1 MDLAFLTVTVKYP
14 RMIQRRAEQRIVRG
28 LNEAPAVALLGPRQV
43 GKTTLARA
51 ISEQVPDS
59 IYLDLENQGHAARL
73 AQPAAYLERHAERL
87 VILDEVQRI
96 PGLFEVLRGQ
106 IDRRR
111 RLGHRTGQFLLLGSA
126 SQTLLRQ
133 SAESLA
139 GRLVYDELPGLDVLE
154 TAPERDRLWIRGG
167 FPDPF
172 LAKSDAS
179 AARWRLSFIRTY
191 LERDIPQFGVR
202 IPAETLNR
210 FWTMLAH
217 RQGGVLNA
225 SRLARSM
232 DVSVPAIGR
241 YVDLL
246 VDLMLVRRLQPY
258 FANVGK
264 RLIKSPKVYIRDS
277 GLLHTLLGLTTFDD
291 VLSHPIVGPSW
302 EGFAIENLIAAA
314 PFGTIPWFYRTQAGA
329 EIDLLLQLPDQQLWA
344 IEVKRSSAPRARRGY
359 ELAASDLG
367 AARRLVVYPGDEEF
381 PLSET
386 TTAVPLQTVMTEL
399 AEMS

>member
-1 MDLAFLTVTVKYP
+1 
-14 RMIQRRAEQRIVRG
+14 MIERRAKQRVLRA
-28 LNEAPAVALLGPRQV
+28 LDEAPAVVLLGPRQI

-51 ISEQVPDS
+51 IAGRVSGS
-59 IYLDLENQGHAARL
+59 IYLDLENPDHAARL
-73 AQPAAYLERHAERL
+73 ANPAAYLEHQAGRL
-87 VILDEVQRI
+87 VILDEIQRV

-111 RLGHRTGQFLLLGSA
+111 RQGRRTGQFLLLGSA
-126 SQTLLRQ
+126 SQALLRQ

-139 GRLVYDELPGLDVLE
+139 GRVVYDELAGLDVLE

-172 LAKSDAS
+172 LARSDAA

-191 LERDIPQFGVR
+191 LERDIPQFGIR
-202 IPAETLNR
+202 IPAETLRR

-217 RQGGVLNA
+217 RQGGVFNA

-246 VDLMLVRRLQPY
+246 VDLMLLRRLQPY

-264 RLIKSPKVYIRDS
+264 RLVKSPKVYIRDS
-277 GLLHTLLGLTTFDD
+277 GLLHTLLGLATFDD
-291 VLSHPIVGPSW
+291 VLSHPVVGPSW
-302 EGFAIENLIAAA
+302 EGFAIENLIASA
-314 PFGTIPWFYRTQAGA
+314 PFGTIPWFYRTRAGA
-329 EIDLLLQLPDQQLWA
+329 EIDLLLQLPDEQLWA
-344 IEVKRSSAPRARRGY
+344 IEVKRSSAPRARRGF
-359 ELAASDLG
+359 ELAASDLDP
-367 AARRLVVYPGDEEF
+367 ARRMVVYPGDEEF
-381 PLSET
+381 PLSES
-386 TTAVPLQTVMTEL
+386 TTAVPLETVVSRL
-399 AEMS
+399 AAMD

>member
-1 MDLAFLTVTVKYP
+1 
-14 RMIQRRAEQRIVRG
+14 MIRRRAEQRVLRG
-28 LNEAPAVALLGPRQV
+28 LSEAPAVALLGPRQV

-51 ISEQVPDS
+51 IADQVPRS
-59 IYLDLENQGHAARL
+59 VYLDLEDRGHAARL
-73 AQPAAYLERHAERL
+73 AEPTLYLEQQAERL
-87 VILDEVQRI
+87 VILDEIQRM

-111 RLGHRTGQFLLLGSA
+111 REGRRTNQFLLLGSA

-139 GRLVYDELPGLDVLE
+139 GRVIYDELPVLDALE
-154 TAPERDRLWIRGG
+154 APADRDRLWIRGG

-172 LAKSDAS
+172 LAESDEA

-202 IPAETLNR
+202 VPAETLRR

-217 RQGGVLNA
+217 RQGGLLNS
-225 SRLARSM
+225 SRLAASM
-232 DVSVPAIGR
+232 DVSAPAIKR

-246 VDLMLVRRLQPY
+246 VDLMLVRRLPPY

-264 RLIKSPKVYIRDS
+264 RLVKAPKVYIRDS
-277 GLLHTLLGLTTFDD
+277 GVLHTLLGLATLDD
-291 VLSHPIVGPSW
+291 VLSHPVVGRSW

-314 PFGTIPWFYRTQAGA
+314 PFGTVPWFYRTRAGA
-329 EIDLLLQLPDQQLWA
+329 EIDLLLQLPDQSLWA
-344 IEVKRSSAPRARRGY
+344 IEIKRTAAPRTSRGF
-359 ELAASDLG
+359 ELAANDLD
-367 AARRLVVYPGDEEF
+367 AARRLVVYSGAEEF
-381 PLSET
+381 PLSAT
-386 TTAVPLQTVMTEL
+386 TTAAPLETAMAEL
-399 AEMS
+399 AALSAR

>member
-1 MDLAFLTVTVKYP
+1 
-14 RMIQRRAEQRIVRG
+14 MIRRRAEQRVLRS
-28 LNEAPAVALLGPRQV
+28 LSEAPAVALLGPRQV

-51 ISEQVPDS
+51 IADQVTGS
-59 IYLDLENQGHAARL
+59 VYLDLEDRDHAARL
-73 AQPAAYLERHAERL
+73 TEPTLYLERQAERL
-87 VILDEVQRI
+87 VILDEIQRM

-111 RLGHRTGQFLLLGSA
+111 REGRRTHQFLLLGSA

-139 GRLVYDELPGLDVLE
+139 GRLIYDELPVLDALE
-154 TAPERDRLWIRGG
+154 APADRDRLWIRGG

-172 LAKSDAS
+172 LAESDEA

-202 IPAETLNR
+202 VPAETLRR

-217 RQGGVLNA
+217 RQGGLLNA
-225 SRLARSM
+225 SRLAASM
-232 DVSVPAIGR
+232 DVSAPAIKR

-246 VDLMLVRRLQPY
+246 VDLMLVRRLPPF

-264 RLIKSPKVYIRDS
+264 RLVKAPKVYIRDS
-277 GLLHTLLGLTTFDD
+277 GVLHTLLGLATLDD
-291 VLSHPIVGPSW
+291 VLSHPVVGPSW

-314 PFGTIPWFYRTQAGA
+314 PFGTVPWFYRTTAGA

-344 IEVKRSSAPRARRGY
+344 IEIKRTTAPRTSRGF
-359 ELAASDLG
+359 ELAANDLA
-367 AARRLVVYPGDEEF
+367 AARRFVVYSGAEEF
-381 PLSET
+381 PLSAET
-386 TTAVPLQTVMTEL
+386 TAAPLETAMAEL
-399 AEMS
+399 AALSAR

>member
-1 MDLAFLTVTVKYP
+1 
-14 RMIQRRAEQRIVRG
+14 MIRRRAEQRVLRG
-28 LNEAPAVALLGPRQV
+28 LSEAPAVALLGPRQV

-51 ISEQVPDS
+51 IADQVTGS
-59 IYLDLENQGHAARL
+59 VYLDLEDRDHAARL
-73 AQPAAYLERHAERL
+73 TEPTLYLERQAERL
-87 VILDEVQRI
+87 VILDEIQRM

-111 RLGHRTGQFLLLGSA
+111 REGRRTHQFLLLGSA

-139 GRLVYDELPGLDVLE
+139 GRLIYDELPVLDALE
-154 TAPERDRLWIRGG
+154 APADRDRLWIRGG

-172 LAKSDAS
+172 LAESDEA

-202 IPAETLNR
+202 VPAETLRR

-217 RQGGVLNA
+217 GQGGLLNA
-225 SRLARSM
+225 SRLAASM
-232 DVSVPAIGR
+232 DVSAPAIKR

-246 VDLMLVRRLQPY
+246 VDLMLVRRLPPY

-264 RLIKSPKVYIRDS
+264 RLVKAPKVYIRDS
-277 GLLHTLLGLTTFDD
+277 GVLHTLLGLATLDD
-291 VLSHPIVGPSW
+291 VLSHPVVGPSW

-314 PFGTIPWFYRTQAGA
+314 PFGTVPWFYRTTAGA

-344 IEVKRSSAPRARRGY
+344 IEIKRTTAPRTSRGF
-359 ELAASDLG
+359 ELTANDLA
-367 AARRLVVYPGDEEF
+367 AARRFVVYSGAEEF
-381 PLSET
+381 PLSAET
-386 TTAVPLQTVMTEL
+386 TAAPLETAMAEL
-399 AEMS
+399 AALSAR

>member
-1 MDLAFLTVTVKYP
+1 
-14 RMIQRRAEQRIVRG
+14 MIKRRAEQRVLDG
-28 LNEAPAVALLGPRQV
+28 LNETPAVVLLGPRQV

-51 ISEQVPDS
+51 VAEQVPNS
-59 IYLDLENQGHAARL
+59 LYLDLENQVHAARL
-73 AQPAAYLERHAERL
+73 AEPASYLEHHADRL
-87 VILDEVQRI
+87 VILDEVQRM

-106 IDRRR
+106 IDQRR
-111 RLGHRTGQFLLLGSA
+111 RLGQRTRQFLLLGSA

-139 GRLVYDELPGLDVLE
+139 GRVVYDELRGLDALE
-154 TAPERDRLWIRGG
+154 TAPERDRLWVRGG

-172 LAKSDAS
+172 LAKSDAA
-179 AARWRLSFIRTY
+179 AARWRLSLIRTY

-210 FWTMLAH
+210 FWAMLAH

-232 DVSVPAIGR
+232 DVSVPAVGR

-264 RLIKSPKVYIRDS
+264 RLIKSPKVYLRDS
-277 GLLHTLLGLTTFDD
+277 GLLHTLLGLTTLDD
-291 VLSHPIVGPSW
+291 VLGHPIAGPSW
-302 EGFAIENLIAAA
+302 EGFAVENLIAAA

-344 IEVKRSSAPRARRGY
+344 IEIKRSSTPRTSRGF
-359 ELAASDLG
+359 ELAAGDLN
-367 AARRLVVYPGDEEF
+367 ATRRIVVYSGDEEF
-381 PLSET
+381 PLSKT
-386 TTAVPLQTVMTEL
+386 TTAAPLQAVMTEL
-399 AEMS
+399 AATG

>member
-1 MDLAFLTVTVKYP
+1 
-14 RMIQRRAEQRIVRG
+14 MIRRRAEQRVLRS
-28 LNEAPAVALLGPRQV
+28 LSEAPAVALLGPRQV

-51 ISEQVPDS
+51 IADQVTGS
-59 IYLDLENQGHAARL
+59 VYLDLEDRDHAARL
-73 AQPAAYLERHAERL
+73 TEPTLYLERQAERL
-87 VILDEVQRI
+87 VILDEIQRM

-111 RLGHRTGQFLLLGSA
+111 REGRRTNQFLLLGSA

-139 GRLVYDELPGLDVLE
+139 GRLIYDELPVLDALE
-154 TAPERDRLWIRGG
+154 APADRDRLWIRGG

-172 LAKSDAS
+172 LAESDEA

-191 LERDIPQFGVR
+191 VERDIPQFGVR
-202 IPAETLNR
+202 VPAETLRR

-217 RQGGVLNA
+217 RQGGLLNA
-225 SRLARSM
+225 SRLAASV
-232 DVSVPAIGR
+232 DVSAPAIKR

-246 VDLMLVRRLQPY
+246 VDLMLVRRLPPF

-264 RLIKSPKVYIRDS
+264 RLVKAPKVYIRDS
-277 GLLHTLLGLTTFDD
+277 GVLHTLLGLATLDD
-291 VLSHPIVGPSW
+291 VLSHPVVGPSW

-314 PFGTIPWFYRTQAGA
+314 PFGTVPWFYRTTAGA

-344 IEVKRSSAPRARRGY
+344 IEIKRTTAPRTSRGF
-359 ELAASDLG
+359 ELAANDLD
-367 AARRLVVYPGDEEF
+367 ATRRLVVYSGAEEF
-381 PLSET
+381 PLSAS
-386 TTAVPLQTVMTEL
+386 TTAAPLETAMAEL
-399 AEMS
+399 AALSAR

>member
-1 MDLAFLTVTVKYP
+1 
-14 RMIQRRAEQRIVRG
+14 MIRRRPEQRVLRS
-28 LNEAPAVALLGPRQV
+28 LSEAPAVALLGPRQV

-51 ISEQVPDS
+51 IADQVTGS
-59 IYLDLENQGHAARL
+59 VYLDLEDRDHAARL
-73 AQPAAYLERHAERL
+73 TEPTLYLERQAERL
-87 VILDEVQRI
+87 VILDEIQRM

-111 RLGHRTGQFLLLGSA
+111 REGRRTHQFLLLGSA

-139 GRLVYDELPGLDVLE
+139 GRLIYDELPVLDALE
-154 TAPERDRLWIRGG
+154 APADRDRLWIRGG

-172 LAKSDAS
+172 LAESDEA

-202 IPAETLNR
+202 VPAETLRR

-217 RQGGVLNA
+217 RQGGLLNA
-225 SRLARSM
+225 SRLAASM
-232 DVSVPAIGR
+232 DVSAPAIKR

-246 VDLMLVRRLQPY
+246 VDLMLVRRLPPY

-264 RLIKSPKVYIRDS
+264 RLVKAPKVYIRDS
-277 GLLHTLLGLTTFDD
+277 GVLHTLLGLATLDD
-291 VLSHPIVGPSW
+291 VLSHPVVGPSW

-314 PFGTIPWFYRTQAGA
+314 PFGTVPWFYRTTAGA

-344 IEVKRSSAPRARRGY
+344 IEIKRTTAPRTSRGF
-359 ELAASDLG
+359 ELAANDLA
-367 AARRLVVYPGDEEF
+367 AARRFVVYSGAEEF
-381 PLSET
+381 PLSAET
-386 TTAVPLQTVMTEL
+386 TAAPLETAMAEL
-399 AEMS
+399 AALSAR

>member
-1 MDLAFLTVTVKYP
+1 
-14 RMIQRRAEQRIVRG
+14 MIRRRAEQRVLRS
-28 LNEAPAVALLGPRQV
+28 LSEAPAVALLGPRQV

-51 ISEQVPDS
+51 IADQVTGS
-59 IYLDLENQGHAARL
+59 VYLDLEDRDHAARL
-73 AQPAAYLERHAERL
+73 TEPTLYLERQAERL
-87 VILDEVQRI
+87 VILDEIQRM

-111 RLGHRTGQFLLLGSA
+111 REGRRTNQFLLLGSA

-139 GRLVYDELPGLDVLE
+139 GRLIYDELPVLDALE
-154 TAPERDRLWIRGG
+154 APADRDRLWIRGG

-172 LAKSDAS
+172 LAESDEA

-202 IPAETLNR
+202 VPAETLRR

-217 RQGGVLNA
+217 RQGGLLNA
-225 SRLARSM
+225 SRLAASM
-232 DVSVPAIGR
+232 DVSAPAIKR

-246 VDLMLVRRLQPY
+246 VDLMLVRRLPPY

-264 RLIKSPKVYIRDS
+264 RLVKAPKVYIRDS
-277 GLLHTLLGLTTFDD
+277 GVLHTLLGLATLDD
-291 VLSHPIVGPSW
+291 VLSHPVVGPSW

-314 PFGTIPWFYRTQAGA
+314 PFGTVPWFYRTTAGA

-344 IEVKRSSAPRARRGY
+344 IEIKRTTAPRTSRGF
-359 ELAASDLG
+359 ELAANDLA
-367 AARRLVVYPGDEEF
+367 AARRFVVYSGAEEF
-381 PLSET
+381 PLSAET
-386 TTAVPLQTVMTEL
+386 TAAPLETAMAEL
-399 AEMS
+399 AALSAR

>member
-1 MDLAFLTVTVKYP
+1 
-14 RMIQRRAEQRIVRG
+14 MIGRRAEQRVLRS
-28 LNEAPAVALLGPRQV
+28 LSEAPAVALLGPRQV

-51 ISEQVPDS
+51 IADQVTGS
-59 IYLDLENQGHAARL
+59 VYLDLEDRDHAARL
-73 AQPAAYLERHAERL
+73 TEPTLYLERQAERL
-87 VILDEVQRI
+87 VILDEIQRM

-111 RLGHRTGQFLLLGSA
+111 REGRRTNQFLLLGSA

-139 GRLVYDELPGLDVLE
+139 GRLIYDELPVLDALE
-154 TAPERDRLWIRGG
+154 APADRDRLWIRGG

-172 LAKSDAS
+172 LAASDEA

-202 IPAETLNR
+202 VPAETLRR

-217 RQGGVLNA
+217 GQGGLLNA
-225 SRLARSM
+225 SRLAASM
-232 DVSVPAIGR
+232 DVSAPAIKR

-246 VDLMLVRRLQPY
+246 VDLMLVRRLPPF

-264 RLIKSPKVYIRDS
+264 RLVKAPKVYIRDS
-277 GLLHTLLGLTTFDD
+277 GVLHTLLGLATLDD
-291 VLSHPIVGPSW
+291 VLSHPVVGPSW

-314 PFGTIPWFYRTQAGA
+314 PFGTVPWFYRTTAGA

-344 IEVKRSSAPRARRGY
+344 IEIKRTTAPRTSRGF
-359 ELAASDLG
+359 ELAANDLA
-367 AARRLVVYPGDEEF
+367 AARRFVAYSGAEEF
-381 PLSET
+381 PLSAET
-386 TTAVPLQTVMTEL
+386 TAAPLETAMAEL
-399 AEMS
+399 AALP